1 VIDFRYHIVSIVAI
15 FFALGAGVLLGAGP
29 LKNTGA
35 NVVQDQADRDRAAL
49 GQARE
54 DLIQAKALDKYRD
67 DYVQKV
73 TSVLVAG
80 KLKDRKVALVTMP
93 QAGGQM
99 IDDLTNE
106 IQQAGGQV
114 TTRVS
119 LSTKLFDTEQQ
130 QLVDSLMNQLV
141 TSDITFAQDSTTFER
156 AGQILARAI
165 ADSQEGKPLD
175 DDATRIMSGLT
186 GSKLF
191 GVKPT
196 PKDRASLVVFVSG
209 KQPAE
214 SADETTYTDA
224 VDLAQGL
231 DNGSAGVVVA
241 GTPETSQDGA
251 LLTVLRAD
259 SDATKKVSSV
269 DVANLPSGQATVVF
283 ALLEQA
289 EGGAGQYGGMDA
301 KDGVAPKAELVP
313 QN

>member
-35 NVVQDQADRDRAAL
+35 NVVQAQADRDRAAL
-49 GQARE
+49 EQARE
-54 DLIQAKALDKYRD
+54 DLIQAQALAKYRD

-73 TSVLVAG
+73 ASVLVTG
-80 KLKDRKVALVTMP
+80 RLKDRKVALVTMP
-93 QAGGQM
+93 QADGQM
-99 IDDLTNE
+99 VDDITSELE
-106 IQQAGGQV
+106 LAGAQV

-119 LSTKLFDTEQQ
+119 LSSKLFNNEQQ
-130 QLVDSLMNQLV
+130 PLIDPLVNQLV
-141 TSDITFAQDSTTFER
+141 TADVTFAENSTTFER
-156 AGQILARAI
+156 AGQILARGI
-165 ADSQEGKPLD
+165 ADTTEGRLVD
-175 DDATRIMSGLT
+175 EDSTRIMSGLT

-191 GVKPT
+191 GIKPA
-196 PKDRASLVVFVSG
+196 PKDRASLIVLVSG
-209 KQPAE
+209 KQPPE

-224 VDLAQGL
+224 VDLARGL
-231 DNGSAGVVVA
+231 DSDSAGVVVA

-251 LLTVLRAD
+251 LLTVLRSD
-259 SDATKKVSSV
+259 SEATKKVSSV
-269 DVANLPSGQATVVF
+269 DVANLPSGRATVVF
-283 ALLEQA
+283 ALVEQA

>member
-1 VIDFRYHIVSIVAI
+1 MIDFRYHIVSIVAI

-35 NVVQDQADRDRAAL
+35 NVVQDQAERDRAAL

-73 TSVLVAG
+73 TSVLVTG
-80 KLKDRKVALVTMP
+80 KLKDRKIALVTMP
-93 QAGGQM
+93 QADGQM

-141 TSDITFAQDSTTFER
+141 TADITFAQDSTTFER

-165 ADSQEGKPLD
+165 ADPQEGKPVD
-175 DDATRIMSGLT
+175 DNATRIMSGLT

-196 PKDRASLVVFVSG
+196 PKDRASLIVFVSG

-231 DNGSAGVVVA
+231 RNGSAGVVVA

-251 LLTVLRAD
+251 LLTVLRSD